1 MAVEHRPDGTTDGN
15 ALVETA
21 REYGAALR
29 GWWTGRYRGGMRRD
43 TFGAT
48 SSPR

>member
-29 GWWTGRYRGGMRRD
+29 GCWTVD
-43 TFGAT
+43 TEGV
-48 SSPR
+48 